1 MRARALWS
9 ETNLHQKRRR
19 KFSEIPPLNDMSRLS
34 RGYVQIYTGNGK
46 GKTTAALGQSL
57 RAAGSGLKSFI
68 VQFMKNC
75 PYGEIHSLSFLSDW
89 ITIEQ
94 YGNEI
99 FVLERKMPAD
109 NDIML
114 AQKALHQ
121 AWNVMV
127 SGKYDIITL
136 DEICIALY
144 YNLIKLEEVFH
155 LLSDKPKHVEIIL
168 TGRYCPKGLLEKA
181 DLVTEMKEIK
191 HYYQKGVSA
200 RKGIEL

>member
-1 MRARALWS
+1 MTMR
-9 ETNLHQKRRR
+9 Q
-19 KFSEIPPLNDMSRLS
+19 LS
-34 RGYVQIYTGNGK
+34 QGYVQIYTGDGK
-46 GKTTAALGQSL
+46 GKTTAALGQAL

-75 PYGEIHSLSFLSDW
+75 PYGEIYSLSFLSDW

-94 YGNEI
+94 YGNDK

-109 NDIML
+109 NDIMV
-114 AQKALHQ
+114 AQQALQQARKA
-121 AWNVMV
+121 MV
-127 SGKYDIITL
+127 SGKYDIIIL

-144 YNLIKLEEVFH
+144 YNLLSLKEVFH

-168 TGRYCPKGLLEKA
+168 TGRYCPQELLEKA
-181 DLVTEMKEIK
+181 DLVTEMKEIR
-191 HYYQKGVSA
+191 HYYQRGVSA